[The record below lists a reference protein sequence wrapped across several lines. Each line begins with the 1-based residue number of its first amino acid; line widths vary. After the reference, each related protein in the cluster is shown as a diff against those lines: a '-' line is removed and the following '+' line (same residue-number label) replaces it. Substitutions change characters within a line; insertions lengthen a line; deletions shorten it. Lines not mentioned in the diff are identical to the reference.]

1 MEIICKATSES
12 RLIGRL
18 SLGFGFGEMKLMKSQ
33 NIYSIQHL
41 SPAKMLIKLA
51 WPVVLSML
59 VQGVYG
65 VVDSLYLSRL
75 GETVMSAMSLCF
87 VVQNLANFFFTGVA
101 TGLNAVISRALGE
114 DNKEKAKNAVVSG
127 CVVQLC
133 IVFVFTLFG
142 FFGVPKYF
150 LFSSALGDVSKAGI
164 FYLRPVMIFSAVT
177 AAQVTFERLLQT
189 SGMTKHM
196 LYCQMAG
203 FLINMI
209 LDPIFIFTLKL
220 GCSGAAYA
228 TVIGQLA
235 AAGLAIYFNL
245 KRNHIL
251 FEDISAKKRFRWNQA
266 AQVAYIGIPS
276 AAVGIASCI
285 CTYCINRILIGFSP
299 TSNAAFGIYAKI
311 ESFAIIPGQGISAAM
326 VTLLAFFYG
335 RKRFDKIR
343 AVIKAGTVMAASW
356 FWACGTIFILFPHV
370 ILSIFK
376 ATEQMYTVGIPAFR
390 IVGSTFY
397 LSGFMISLGAFYQ
410 AIGKSVYS
418 LIIALSRQILV
429 RIPAAYL
436 LSGLN
441 SEALIWWSWPISE
454 IVSDSVSVL
463 FFLYSYRRVKNEL
476 QSSAADLRIN
486 NFKGV

>member
-1 MEIICKATSES
+1 
-12 RLIGRL
+12 
-18 SLGFGFGEMKLMKSQ
+18 MKLLKVK

-41 SPAKMLIKLA
+41 PPTKMLITLA
-51 WPVVLSML
+51 WPAILSML

-65 VVDSLYLSRL
+65 LVDSLYLSRL

-87 VVQNLANFFFTGVA
+87 VVQNLATFFFTGVA

-114 DNKEKAKNAVVSG
+114 EDKEKAKNAVVSG

-133 IVFVFTLFG
+133 MVFAFTLFG
-142 FFGVPKYF
+142 FLGVSKYF
-150 LFSSALGDVSKAGI
+150 LVSSTLESVREAGI
-164 FYLRPVMIFSAVT
+164 SYLKPILVFSAAT

-196 LYCQMAG
+196 LCCQLVG
-203 FLINMI
+203 SLINMI
-209 LDPIFIFTLKL
+209 LDPILIFVLDL
-220 GCSGAAYA
+220 GCPGAAYA

-245 KRNHIL
+245 KYNHIL
-251 FEDISAKKRFRWNQA
+251 FESISAKKRFRWNQA

-335 RKRFDKIR
+335 GKRIDKMQAI
-343 AVIKAGTVMAASW
+343 IKAGTVMAAAW
-356 FWACGTIFILFPHV
+356 FWLCGTLFILFPRV
-370 ILSIFK
+370 ILSLFEP
-376 ATEQMYTVGIPAFR
+376 TEQMYVVGVPAFR
-390 IVGSTFY
+390 IIGSTFY

-410 AIGKSVYS
+410 AIGKSIYS

-436 LSGLN
+436 LSRLN
-441 SEALIWWSWPISE
+441 SNALIWWSWPVSEVIS
-454 IVSDSVSVL
+454 DTVSVV
-463 FFLYSYRRVKNEL
+463 FFVYSYRRIKNEL
-476 QSSAADLRIN
+476 QKQN
-486 NFKGV
+486 G